1 MSLLKTSIIR
11 RLDVPS
17 VFIIFLISFFNLFIF
32 VFSSLVIFQVY
43 FMYHFI
49 YSIHSIFYCLLLT
62 FHLTARFLISF
73 DSFLTTVYPQ
83 PSFPTLPHLST
94 PPMLG
99 MGSTSVFPKG
109 LCYPPRTFS

>member
-73 DSFLTTVYPQ
+73 DSFLTTV
-83 PSFPTLPHLST
+83 
-94 PPMLG
+94 
-99 MGSTSVFPKG
+99 
-109 LCYPPRTFS
+109 